1 MGNVPNK
8 DDSPGKIQD
17 TLDCMAQAPAPAFTN
32 ASNKNTSAGSSTNR
46 QLGRVCWGCSD
57 HVSSCTCD
65 GCYGQALYD
74 VTHPDYDPYATDY
87 SSTEIEDDGI
97 IENYCKECQ
106 EKLLDYFDRKNYDP
120 FEVERGIELF
130 QELWRDKH

>member
-1 MGNVPNK
+1 MGNVPYK

-17 TLDCMAQAPAPAFTN
+17 TQDCMAQAPAFTN

-46 QLGRVCWGCSD
+46 QRVRVCWVGGCSD
-57 HVSSCTCD
+57 HASSCTCD

-87 SSTEIEDDGI
+87 SSTEVEDDGI

-106 EKLLDYFDRKNYDP
+106 DNFLDYFDRKNYDP